1 MFCLFF
7 KSFLGWKM
15 VLLHV
20 KSRETSLFLLESK
33 LDATVDDVLKSIA
46 DIQNG
51 RLKILRICTE
61 VEELVKD

>member
-1 MFCLFF
+1 M
-7 KSFLGWKM
+7 
-15 VLLHV
+15 
-20 KSRETSLFLLESK
+20 LESK

-61 VEELVKD
+61 VEELVNDLKSLRAITNIIKLKVVVMM